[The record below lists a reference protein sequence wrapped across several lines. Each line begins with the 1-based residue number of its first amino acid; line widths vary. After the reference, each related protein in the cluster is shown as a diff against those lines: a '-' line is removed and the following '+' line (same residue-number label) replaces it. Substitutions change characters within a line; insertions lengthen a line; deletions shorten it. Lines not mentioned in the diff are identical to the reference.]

1 MRKKTLSARNFS
13 QRTRLSGRS
22 SERGGSVLMSSQYK
36 EDNMKRHQENTNE
49 LLLDDIYESKNPAV
63 KSYALQV
70 MAEEMDKA
78 HERATI
84 RVAQRFRHL
93 LSPQMQQALAAQYPV
108 TALAASA

>member
-1 MRKKTLSARNFS
+1 
-13 QRTRLSGRS
+13 
-22 SERGGSVLMSSQYK
+22 MSSQYK